1 DHLAH
6 SPLSRVI
13 LRERLPSSSNCITP
27 NTTRRQ
33 HACALRSR
41 QPTFR
46 RPTTEYCEHPPQF
59 NPTTTTVTMAST
71 AKYTA
76 APQEDPDAH
85 TSYTQPPPSYQA
97 ESNSA
102 QDNAALFGGAPRSS
116 EDNIP
121 DDFKFGG
128 SVAEA
133 TLEIRNQF
141 IRKVYTI
148 LTVQLLATALVSSLS
163 FMSDGYR
170 NWIQNNPTVLW
181 LSLFGS
187 MGFMILT
194 YWKRHS
200 YPTNLLFLSGF
211 TLLEAYT
218 ISVIVSFYDSS
229 IVLNAVVLT
238 GGIFI
243 FLTAFACQS
252 KYDFTSWMPYLFG
265 ALWGLVLFGF
275 MSFFLPRTS
284 TTELIYGLLAALI
297 FSGYILVDTQLVM
310 RKHHVE
316 EEIAAA
322 LSLYLDIINL
332 FLAILRILNSQ
343 NNN

>member
-1 DHLAH
+1 MAA
-6 SPLSRVI
+6 
-13 LRERLPSSSNCITP
+13 
-27 NTTRRQ
+27 NT
-33 HACALRSR
+33 
-41 QPTFR
+41 
-46 RPTTEYCEHPPQF
+46 
-59 NPTTTTVTMAST
+59 
-71 AKYTA
+71 KYTP

-85 TSYTQPPPSYQA
+85 LNYTQPPPSYQA
-97 ESNSA
+97 ASSSA
-102 QDNAALFGGAPRSS
+102 QDQDRLFGGPRSS

-133 TLEIRNQF
+133 TVEIRNQF

-148 LTVQLLATALVSSLS
+148 LTVQLVATGAVSALS
-163 FMSDGYR
+163 FMSAGYKG
-170 NWIQNNPTVLW
+170 WIQSHPGVVW
-181 LSLFGS
+181 ASLIGA
-187 MGFMILT
+187 MVFMFLT

-218 ISVIVSFYDSS
+218 ISVIVSFYSAN
-229 IVLNAVVLT
+229 IVLNAVFLT
-238 GGIFI
+238 AGIFL
-243 FLTAFACQS
+243 FLTAFACQT

-265 ALWGLVLFGF
+265 ALWGLVIFGF
-275 MSFFLPRTS
+275 MSFFLPHTS

-297 FSGYILVDTQLVM
+297 FSGYVLVDTQLVL
-310 RKHHVE
+310 RRHHIE

-322 LSLYLDIINL
+322 ISLYLDVINL